1 LLGPFVGT
9 IADRFPRIRMVRAS
23 QFGIAT
29 LFFSM
34 GALLFIGT
42 VELWHIYLYTF
53 LNGLLFLFDIPAR
66 RTYMSAVVGSENIT
80 AALALDMI
88 TSNLA
93 WFVGSNVAGA
103 LLAQTRPEY
112 VYMALGVMGLS
123 NILVIRTLPTL
134 WRPREYSDREP
145 FLASMRAGAQFSW
158 RHKAI
163 LGVLLAVGI
172 TNMTGFPFESMAP
185 VFAREFFDAGPLL
198 FGMLLS
204 AQGLG
209 SLLVA
214 TLLVASGRRFRRP
227 GLLVVG
233 ASMVQH
239 VGSIGLTFLT
249 NAIAGMAAFFMLGGV
264 AMVFSIM
271 HNTFF
276 LAATPDSMRGRV
288 MGIQLLVIGL
298 YPLGT
303 LTLGALAN
311 ELGAAQATRIT
322 SAIGL
327 ALMTIV
333 FLAFRDLRYPA
344 RQLGIEAGLA
354 AAVSSRA
361 QEHEVE
367 AQAAES
373 KGQMAAEVEE
383 KAG

>member
-1 LLGPFVGT
+1 
-9 IADRFPRIRMVRAS
+9 
-23 QFGIAT
+23 
-29 LFFSM
+29 
-34 GALLFIGT
+34 
-42 VELWHIYLYTF
+42 
-53 LNGLLFLFDIPAR
+53 
-66 RTYMSAVVGSENIT
+66 
-80 AALALDMI
+80 MI

-103 LLAQTRPEY
+103 LLAQTKPEY
-112 VYMALGVMGLS
+112 VYVALGLVGLS
-123 NILVIRTLPTL
+123 NILVIRTLPVL
-134 WRPREYSDREP
+134 WRPRRVGDREP
-145 FLASMRAGAQFSW
+145 FLSSMRAGARFSW
-158 RHKAI
+158 QHRAI

-185 VFAREFFDAGPLL
+185 VFARELFDAGPLL

-209 SLLVA
+209 SLVVA
-214 TLLVASGRRFRRP
+214 GLLVARGRRYRRP
-227 GLLVVG
+227 GLLVVA
-233 ASMVQH
+233 ASVVLH
-239 VGSIGLTFLT
+239 VGSIGLTFLG
-249 NAIAGMAAFFMLGGV
+249 NALAGFAVLFALGGV

-303 LTLGALAN
+303 LALGVLAN
-311 ELGAAQATRIT
+311 ELGAARATRIT
-322 SAIGL
+322 ATIGL
-327 ALMTIV
+327 VLMVAV

-344 RQLGIEAGLA
+344 RQMGIEAGLA

-361 QEHEVE
+361 EEQEIEARTIGSQVEGEV
-367 AQAAES
+367 
-373 KGQMAAEVEE
+373 VE